1 MQRKTM
7 NTSGTAKRSVLI
19 AACLMVMGGLVAQEK
34 ATVYLSLKRGNV
46 TISGGK
52 LKKDT
57 YKWSGTTW
65 TKLTADENIN
75 YSNTYEIGMW
85 DSGQNPTSV
94 TPAGVTT
101 VNDGRVNIVNVSDAE
116 LSAISNWDS
125 EAATVRSGYSSSNR
139 IDIEIASGKT
149 LNIVL
154 NNCWSTYQ
162 NGSNP
167 GIKISPKAATNST
180 KLRIGLKGDNRFTNI
195 HVYSSLEQS
204 TTGVNGAAQQQD
216 LSITEFYDA
225 SGNSMGTLVADA
237 FGNYA
242 SAIGAHDDQR
252 SNDLVFTSGTF
263 FAGTSA
269 DVNSTGI
276 GGGGNNPGTI
286 HINGGTVTA
295 VNSSS
300 GASIGGGMGGG
311 NRGGNGHVTIT
322 GGTIYAYNW
331 GSSSTCHGL
340 GTAIGG
346 GSTGNTAGGEAY
358 VTISGGTVYAQSNYG
373 PAIGGGSSTC
383 SDAANH
389 VGNNTPGNAAV
400 SISGTANVTAKTMNL
415 VELNY
420 QVNKKADG
428 SGEWVDKTKTD
439 IYPVSIGGGWNV
451 STKLDEEDKR
461 KAVGTTI
468 PGGNLSFT
476 MSGGILNT
484 GSLVGGRNVFQ
495 TTYHGLSTYDIS
507 GGTIKGQFLQWQ
519 AANHDGTSYFRMTG
533 GQIIGKYD
541 CLYAENDGVVWCQRG
556 TGEITI
562 SGGSISGAN
571 AFRST
576 DPLGTAGVGG
586 DDFDGS
592 GGAISIMRGTL
603 NLNGGTITGCTATN
617 RGGAVYCG
625 DKDGAF
631 GSVTINVGQT
641 GSNPLIVRGNTV
653 NGVANDIYLN
663 TDQKINVVGDAFN
676 PQDVGIYTESGTDD
690 PIAVLTTDTPARLTT
705 LWNAINAG
713 TKNLFPDRTEY
724 KVKPYT
730 GSGDLYFYKNNDSP
744 WSAEQKTVGATD
756 LRLVNSVYEISN
768 VKELTAFLWY
778 VNNIDTHYSF
788 DANAHPEAN
797 GKLTA
802 DIDMSGHY
810 WVPIGTNYTGTF
822 DGNGYAIKNLKMA
835 RTNPSAGRGLFG
847 TVSTGT
853 IKNVQLVGCDFYD
866 YQSGIG
872 TTYMGC
878 IVAQMTGTGATLMNS
893 VANGTLKTTN
903 PSGVMGGLAGN
914 NGGSIHSSFASATLN
929 GYTMGGLVGNNSS
942 NLKNSFANA
951 KFASSGEGYVGGL
964 VGVNSGTV
972 ENCYVREQSGSSHG
986 SSFGW
991 CVGDNSGTIAYCY
1004 IPADETVYKAHG
1016 TAQANTCTTY
1026 GTTQTPYLY
1035 KHADN
1040 QMAANANNSH
1050 IENGIMGNDRELKGL
1065 LATLNNWVDANSGFT
1080 PWMRTC
1086 ASPINGD
1093 YPLLKQPNACCVGSP
1108 DNINLEYN
1116 TDFNTLF
1123 DNYVASN
1130 NGSGGGTVYLYKTP
1144 AVITSGTQENVN
1156 VSNSGKATK
1165 LYIGESVALKPAS
1178 GTDDINA
1185 YVGITLDNTAGSEG
1199 SNPTWGGG
1207 DAIDWHMFATP
1218 LAAAPL
1224 GVNYVKNDLTT
1235 PDNTRYD
1242 FSWEHPA
1249 SPTTMPYYRFYP
1261 EGNANHGY
1269 FPSME
1274 YGWAA
1279 SNSFAYNGANTSAN
1293 GSGNWYNDWD
1303 YYCYYEPDAHWIN
1316 FKRNG
1321 ESHWVEPENP
1331 DHTHPH
1337 IDYQA
1342 TPSAT
1347 PNENEATLVRG
1358 KGYLV
1363 ATAEPTYL
1371 QCSGT
1376 LNVGDVSLSL
1386 TANGY
1391 YRTGYNLLGNPYQSY
1406 LDFNLF
1412 AESNSGD
1419 GKIWAGAADAY
1430 YFILDED
1437 QGGYT
1442 KYAYDASANTYTAP
1456 RCLHPHQGFMVVAQ
1470 GAATAAFTED
1480 MRITTATAVTFRDAA
1495 TIQPAYPLVNLI
1507 ATDDSGNRDVCT
1519 IELDR
1524 PDHGGAGILRELRIC
1539 KGLVYCHYDDTDYSI
1554 AFTRPGLTEAAIRFE
1569 TIEDSE
1575 FTFTWDTQ
1583 NGDFHYLHLI
1593 DNMTGTDIDCLASNE
1608 YKFTSRTSDYASRFR
1623 LVFDYTG
1630 IDEPEVPKPVEG
1642 PTSFAFV
1649 IGDQMVVN
1657 GEGTLQIIDMQGR
1670 IIETATLVG
1679 PQTTLPVPTTAGLYV
1694 LRLNSENGTR
1704 TQKIVI
1710 R

>member
-1 MQRKTM
+1 MMQLFLLDMRNNKIRYSILILLCFLHYIVVAQTSWSGTQPGYVCNNGTVNIKLSADTRLTDIIKITGGTVNLDLNGFVLDRGQEGRVIEISGGVLNITDSQPTVSHKGVIAKMTTGGTYEYPYWKRDDNGDIEIKGGIITGGKTFRTSDDGACISVTGTGSVVMNGGNLAGNVSYFNGGAVYMYGNTSFTM
-7 NTSGTAKRSVLI
+7 NGGSICYNAGVSGGGVIVFQNSTFTMNGGEVSYNHACDWGSHNGGNGGGIFSGGSKEQIAITTINSGSFIGNYAAKSGGALLLSCPFYDGTNLGTNPTDAQIRLKMGSTGPVLI
-19 AACLMVMGGLVAQEK
+19 KENQAKWGGGINLDGCTSLCLLN
-34 ATVYLSLKRGNV
+34 GNV
-46 TISGGK
+46 TIEGNVAEQDGGGIRCGAYQYSELPVGMSEFPYKIIRLRIYGGK
-52 LKKDT
+52 IINNKAGEGYNGGGIFDNSEYNGLPNRFST
-57 YKWSGTTW
+57 Y
-65 TKLTADENIN
+65 
-75 YSNTYEIGMW
+75 
-85 DSGQNPTSV
+85 
-94 TPAGVTT
+94 
-101 VNDGRVNIVNVSDAE
+101 
-116 LSAISNWDS
+116 
-125 EAATVRSGYSSSNR
+125 
-139 IDIEIASGKT
+139 IDI
-149 LNIVL
+149 
-154 NNCWSTYQ
+154 
-162 NGSNP
+162 
-167 GIKISPKAATNST
+167 
-180 KLRIGLKGDNRFTNI
+180 
-195 HVYSSLEQS
+195 
-204 TTGVNGAAQQQD
+204 
-216 LSITEFYDA
+216 
-225 SGNSMGTLVADA
+225 
-237 FGNYA
+237 
-242 SAIGAHDDQR
+242 
-252 SNDLVFTSGTF
+252 
-263 FAGTSA
+263 
-269 DVNSTGI
+269 
-276 GGGGNNPGTI
+276 
-286 HINGGTVTA
+286 
-295 VNSSS
+295 
-300 GASIGGGMGGG
+300 
-311 NRGGNGHVTIT
+311 
-322 GGTIYAYNW
+322 
-331 GSSSTCHGL
+331 
-340 GTAIGG
+340 
-346 GSTGNTAGGEAY
+346 GSTNALVVKGNTAG
-358 VTISGGTVYAQSNYG
+358 
-373 PAIGGGSSTC
+373 
-383 SDAANH
+383 
-389 VGNNTPGNAAV
+389 
-400 SISGTANVTAKTMNL
+400 
-415 VELNY
+415 
-420 QVNKKADG
+420 
-428 SGEWVDKTKTD
+428 
-439 IYPVSIGGGWNV
+439 
-451 STKLDEEDKR
+451 DE
-461 KAVGTTI
+461 
-468 PGGNLSFT
+468 P
-476 MSGGILNT
+476 
-484 GSLVGGRNVFQ
+484 
-495 TTYHGLSTYDIS
+495 
-507 GGTIKGQFLQWQ
+507 
-519 AANHDGTSYFRMTG
+519 
-533 GQIIGKYD
+533 
-541 CLYAENDGVVWCQRG
+541 
-556 TGEITI
+556 
-562 SGGSISGAN
+562 
-571 AFRST
+571 
-576 DPLGTAGVGG
+576 
-586 DDFDGS
+586 
-592 GGAISIMRGTL
+592 
-603 NLNGGTITGCTATN
+603 
-617 RGGAVYCG
+617 
-625 DKDGAF
+625 
-631 GSVTINVGQT
+631 
-641 GSNPLIVRGNTV
+641 
-653 NGVANDIYLN
+653 NDIYLTN
-663 TDQKINVVGDAFN
+663 GRSLTALASDIN
-676 PQDVGIYTESGTDD
+676 PQDVGVYTGNTNDEPAFLYSGDGATILD
-690 PIAVLTTDTPARLTT
+690 PIYSVLVS
-705 LWNAINAG
+705 G
-713 TKNLFPDRTEY
+713 TKNIFHNNPVYQL
-724 KVKPYT
+724 KPYSS
-730 GSGDLYFYKNNDSP
+730 GSGLFFTKLVSP
-744 WSAEQKTVGATD
+744 WSMEQQATTTSD
-756 LRLVNSVYEISN
+756 LHLNNGYYEISS
-768 VKELTAFLWY
+768 VKELTAFLWH
-778 VNNIDTHYSF
+778 VNGITTHGAF
-788 DANAHPEAN
+788 GGGDLGAN
-797 GKLTA
+797 GKLMA
-802 DIDMSGHY
+802 DINMSGHY
-810 WVPIGTNYTGTF
+810 WLPIEEGYSGIF
-822 DGNGYAIKNLKMA
+822 DGNGYTISNLTME
-835 RTNPSAGRGLFG
+835 RTNPSTERGMFGRLDTGTEVKNLQLHGCSFISGGAMYVGCIASRMNGG
-847 TVSTGT
+847 TVHDCVVDGT
-853 IKNVQLVGCDFYD
+853 LTSSSSPVVFGGLVGKLT
-866 YQSGIG
+866 GG
-872 TTYMGC
+872 T
-878 IVAQMTGTGATLMNS
+878 
-893 VANGTLKTTN
+893 
-903 PSGVMGGLAGN
+903 
-914 NGGSIHSSFASATLN
+914 IHSSFASPTMT
-929 GYTMGGLVGNNSS
+929 GYQMGGLVGETGSGTS
-942 NLKNSFANA
+942 LKNSFANA
-951 KFASSGEGYVGGL
+951 KFTQNGTGYVGGL
-964 VGVNSGTV
+964 VGVNAGTV
-972 ENCYVREQSGSSHG
+972 ENCYVREQAGSSHG

-1004 IPADETVYKAHG
+1004 IPAGETGYKAHG
-1016 TAQANTCTTY
+1016 TDQANTCTTY

-1156 VSNSGKATK
+1156 VSNRDKATK

-1178 GTDDINA
+1178 GTGDINA
-1185 YVGITLDNTAGSEG
+1185 YVGITLDNSAGSEG
-1199 SNPTWGGG
+1199 SNPTWGGS

-1224 GVNYVKNDLTT
+1224 GVNYVKDDLTT
-1235 PDNTRYD
+1235 TDDTQYA
-1242 FSWEHPA
+1242 FSWEHPT
-1249 SPTTMPYYRFYP
+1249 SMPYYRFYP
-1261 EGNANHGY
+1261 EGDANHGY

-1279 SNSFAYNGANTSAN
+1279 SHSFTYNGANTIAN
-1293 GSGNWYNDWD
+1293 DNGNWYNDWD

-1321 ESHWVEPENP
+1321 QSHWVEPENP

-1347 PNENEATLVRG
+1347 ANVNEATLVRG

-1376 LNVGDVSLSL
+1376 LNVGDVSLRL

-1406 LDFNLF
+1406 LDFKLF

-1442 KYAYDASANTYTAP
+1442 KYAYDASVNTYTAP

-1630 IDEPEVPKPVEG
+1630 IDEPEVPEPVEG

-1679 PQTTLPVPTTAGLYV
+1679 PQNTLPVPTTAGLYV